1 MLPAKGRTGPSVND
15 PLAKLLSSGVTQRRA
30 ARIMGINKVTV
41 ARKFA
46 WLAGRARHAHAA
58 ALTGGRIQTSYVQCD
73 EMETFEHSKLKPL
86 SITLAVRAKTGE
98 IIGAQAATMNC
109 HGHMAALSQRVY
121 GWRYDNRHI
130 ACRDVLTSIKAV
142 AKPRITIA
150 TDGKSTY
157 PSLIHGAL
165 PHAVHRSHVSRVKVR
180 GARDPLFRL
189 NHTCAKLR
197 ADVSRLARRTWSA
210 SKCLRGLL
218 DHLDLYIAF
227 NNGYELG

>member
-86 SITLAVRAKTGE
+86 SITLALRAKTGE

-197 ADVSRLARRTWSA
+197 ADISRLAR
-210 SKCLRGLL
+210 
-218 DHLDLYIAF
+218 
-227 NNGYELG
+227 